1 MKAIV
6 FLDTNIIIDIIGN
19 REPYCVPAANLL
31 DMAYR
36 NEVKLYAT
44 ALTYA
49 NALYVLRKSLGTGD
63 AMQYLMRLNEVVRI
77 APTTQAEVEE
87 AFRSGNPDFEDA
99 IQYYSA
105 KVVDANVI
113 ITRNPKHFK
122 LSARPVM
129 DATQYLMSLLG

>member
-1 MKAIV
+1 MKSNV
-6 FLDTNIIIDIIGN
+6 FLDTNILIDIIGN
-19 REPYCVPAANLL
+19 RQPYCVAAANLL

-36 NEVKLYAT
+36 GEVKLYAT
-44 ALTYA
+44 ALTFA

-63 AMQYLMRLNEVVRI
+63 ATRYLMRLNEVIRV

-87 AFRSGNPDFEDA
+87 AFHSGNPDFEDA

-105 KVVDANVI
+105 RVVEANVI

-122 LSARPVM
+122 LSAIPVM
-129 DATQYLMSLLG
+129 DAEQYLMSLAE